1 MCDKK
6 LKVSLFLKSK
16 KTETKAKKEKACRV
30 TNNRFSNSK
39 TQKDGINKDSKLKG
53 LNQQNHNLN
62 N

>member
-53 LNQQNHNLN
+53 LN
-62 N
+62 